1 MIRRPPRSTLFPY
14 TTLFRSVREEP
25 RCLMAVIG
33 VIAVLLIVLVWFLW
47 PSTDAG
53 PARRERPDVDAA
65 ELEAAERDVQEAA
78 DEESVRD
85 WARERGKSPCPNS
98 APQRPPG

>member
-1 MIRRPPRSTLFPY
+1 MRSKPL
-14 TTLFRSVREEP
+14 
-25 RCLMAVIG
+25 
-33 VIAVLLIVLVWFLW
+33 LW
-47 PSTDAG
+47 PSKDAG

-85 WARERGKSPCPNS
+85 WG
-98 APQRPPG
+98 PGSGQKPLP

>member
-1 MIRRPPRSTLFPY
+1 
-14 TTLFRSVREEP
+14 
-25 RCLMAVIG
+25 MAVIG

-85 WARERGKSPCPNS
+85 WG
-98 APQRPPG
+98 PGTGQKPLP